1 MSYCMRCG
9 KQTDNEDFICD
20 ECRRKDSAVS
30 GAAGQDAPAQASDGG
45 ADAAANGR
53 QGAEFQSAADNRPQ
67 AGWQP
72 RAAAGQPYYN
82 SPYGSVP
89 NTPWAAPYVPPEP
102 IAPAD
107 RSQLPLNKC
116 GLIGMIFSLVAAG
129 CLILAVS
136 VIGFGL
142 DAAMENIVADAKEVA
157 PVLLILSV
165 IAVGLVSFLPMV
177 ASWVLAALGV
187 VFSAVAVARRK
198 RFRGWEMGVAGIVIG
213 GALLC
218 VVMVAAIV

>member
-9 KQTDNEDFICD
+9 KQTDNEDFVCD
-20 ECRRKDSAVS
+20 ECRRKEGAVS
-30 GAAGQDAPAQASDGG
+30 GAAGQGAAEQRLQPAG
-45 ADAAANGR
+45 
-53 QGAEFQSAADNRPQ
+53 EVPSAASAVLPF
-67 AGWQP
+67 
-72 RAAAGQPYYN
+72 
-82 SPYGSVP
+82 S
-89 NTPWAAPYVPPEP
+89 
-102 IAPAD
+102 
-107 RSQLPLNKC
+107 RSAKL
-116 GLIGMIFSLVAAG
+116 GMIFSLVAAG

-142 DAAMENIVADAKEVA
+142 DAAMENIVADAKEAA

-213 GALLC
+213 GALWC

>member
-1 MSYCMRCG
+1 MSYCVRCG
-9 KQTDNEDFICD
+9 KQTENEEFVCD
-20 ECRRKDSAVS
+20 ECRRKEGAVS
-30 GAAGQDAPAQASDGG
+30 GAAGQGAAEQRLQPAGEVPPAAS
-45 ADAAANGR
+45 AVLP
-53 QGAEFQSAADNRPQ
+53 FS
-67 AGWQP
+67 
-72 RAAAGQPYYN
+72 RAAK
-82 SPYGSVP
+82 
-89 NTPWAAPYVPPEP
+89 
-102 IAPAD
+102 
-107 RSQLPLNKC
+107 L
-116 GLIGMIFSLVAAG
+116 GMIFSLVAAG

-198 RFRGWEMGVAGIVIG
+198 RFRGWEMAVAGLIISAAV
-213 GALLC
+213 LLL
-218 VVMVAAIV
+218 MIFAAAIG

>member
-1 MSYCMRCG
+1 M
-9 KQTDNEDFICD
+9 
-20 ECRRKDSAVS
+20 
-30 GAAGQDAPAQASDGG
+30 
-45 ADAAANGR
+45 
-53 QGAEFQSAADNRPQ
+53 
-67 AGWQP
+67 
-72 RAAAGQPYYN
+72 
-82 SPYGSVP
+82 
-89 NTPWAAPYVPPEP
+89 
-102 IAPAD
+102 
-107 RSQLPLNKC
+107 
-116 GLIGMIFSLVAAG
+116 
-129 CLILAVS
+129 AVS

-198 RFRGWEMGVAGIVIG
+198 RLRGWEMGVAGSVLG